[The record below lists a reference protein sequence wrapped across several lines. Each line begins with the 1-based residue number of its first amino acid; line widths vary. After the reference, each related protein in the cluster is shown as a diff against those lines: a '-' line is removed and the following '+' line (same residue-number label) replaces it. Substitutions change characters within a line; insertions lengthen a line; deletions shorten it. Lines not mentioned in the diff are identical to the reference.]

1 MGLEEEGD
9 GAQEGPLAFP
19 GGMRGVKVY
28 KNEARERREV
38 ERERPQKPT
47 DPLEEKERHLVLSPI
62 PPSTRPVQLFAREGV
77 GKALGN
83 WPPQP
88 ERETAEGEGGTGVQV
103 MSKDT
108 ASKEVEWHDWKL
120 ENHVGKVKVLFMC

>member
-1 MGLEEEGD
+1 MGQEGEGD
-9 GAQEGPLAFP
+9 GAQEGPLASP

-28 KNEARERREV
+28 KNETRESREV

-47 DPLEEKERHLVLSPI
+47 APLEEKERHLVLSPI
-62 PPSTRPVQLFAREGV
+62 PPSTRPVQLFAGGGV

-83 WPPQP
+83 WPPR
-88 ERETAEGEGGTGVQV
+88 EGETAEGEGGTGVQV

-120 ENHVGKVKVLFMC
+120 GNHVGKVRVLFMC